1 VILVIDDSPEDLFFH
16 RRMIRKIDPGADIT
30 DFSYAE
36 DALNYIA
43 SSQGGL
49 ITLILL
55 DINLPRI
62 DGFEFL
68 RRYDGLRAG
77 LYRTPAIYVMSG
89 SIDPNDR
96 EHAIR
101 LSVVDGYLA
110 KPLREEVLQ
119 DVLVTAGRL
128 AVASAP

>member
-1 VILVIDDSPEDLFFH
+1 MILVIDDSPEDVFFH
-16 RRMIRKIDPGADIT
+16 RRMIRKIDPGAEIT
-30 DFSYAE
+30 DFAYAE
-36 DALNYIA
+36 EALNFIS
-43 SSQGGL
+43 SSQGVL

-68 RRYDGLRAG
+68 RRYDALRAR
-77 LYRTPAIYVMSG
+77 LYRSPAIYVMSG

-96 EHAIR
+96 AHATT
-101 LSVVDGYLA
+101 LASVDGYLP

-119 DVLVTAGRL
+119 DVLTIAGRL
-128 AVASAP
+128 GVASTR